1 MGTNV
6 YSERRLV
13 ESDLFWG
20 RLAYIPSEDLWFIGS
35 NDGGVGLAK
44 DEAVEGA
51 WDVAF
56 KPAKMRVTPVDA
68 LAADI
73 PIYPDFY
80 PSVWKPLKTFHVS
93 LDKYAIAYDA
103 HTYTIGVTTTH
114 DGREQRWFV
123 MDKIKD
129 EQHNVV
135 GLTFRH
141 LHRWLD
147 GKSKKEDYKAWVVA
161 KLSGRLQQFLKDK
174 PGLGEFIAPTSWFH
188 GEGKQVARGRGL

>member
-1 MGTNV
+1 MGTNGSF

-13 ESDLFWG
+13 ESDLFWA

-35 NDGGVGLAK
+35 NDGDVGLAK

-56 KPAKMRVTPVDA
+56 APAKMRVTPVDA

-73 PIYPDFY
+73 PIYPDFF
-80 PSVWKPLKTFHVS
+80 PTTWKPLKTFHIS
-93 LDKYAIAYDA
+93 LDKYAIAYGA
-103 HTYTIGVTTTH
+103 HTYTIGVTDMPH

-129 EQHNVV
+129 EQHNIV
-135 GLTFRH
+135 GLAHRH
-141 LHRWLD
+141 LCRWLD
-147 GKSKKEDYKAWVVA
+147 GKSKKEDYRAWVMA
-161 KLSGRLQQFLKDK
+161 KLSGHLQQFLKDK
-174 PGLGEFIAPTSWFH
+174 PGLRDFIGPSSWFH
-188 GEGKQVARGRGL
+188 GEGHP